1 MLVWQDKWEGAKQM
15 FFPSVELG
23 LAVGAMVM
31 RMTRSCLL
39 DVLGR
44 EYVRTARAKGLTE
57 RAVIGRHALRN
68 AVIPVVTLLGLQFG
82 YLLGGTVVVEEIF
95 SLPGIGRLVLRS
107 ISQRDFPLVQGI
119 LLVAGVIVV
128 VLNVCVDACYAYLDP
143 RLRQG

>member
-1 MLVWQDKWEGAKQM
+1 
-15 FFPSVELG
+15 
-23 LAVGAMVM
+23 MVM

-57 RAVIGRHALRN
+57 RAVINRHALRN

>member
-1 MLVWQDKWEGAKQM
+1 MQLL
-15 FFPSVELG
+15 FPSLALG
-23 LAVGAMVM
+23 LALGAMVM

-44 EYVRTARAKGLTE
+44 EYVRTARSKGLTE
-57 RAVIGRHALRN
+57 WAVINRHALRN

-119 LLVAGVIVV
+119 LLVAGVSVV

-143 RLRQG
+143 RLRQR

>member
-1 MLVWQDKWEGAKQM
+1 MQLL
-15 FFPSVELG
+15 FPSLALG
-23 LAVGAMVM
+23 LALGAMVM

-39 DVLGR
+39 EVLGR
-44 EYVRTARAKGLTE
+44 EYVRTARSKGLTE
-57 RAVIGRHALRN
+57 WSVINRHALRN

-119 LLVAGVIVV
+119 LLVAGVSVV

-143 RLRQG
+143 RLRQR